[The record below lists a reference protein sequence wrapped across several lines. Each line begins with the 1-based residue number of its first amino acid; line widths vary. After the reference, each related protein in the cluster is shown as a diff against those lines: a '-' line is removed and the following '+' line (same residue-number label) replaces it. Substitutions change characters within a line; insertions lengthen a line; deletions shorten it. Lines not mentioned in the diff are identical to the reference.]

1 VDAVLVVVGV
11 ILILAGVFDLFM
23 TVLYYDAAGPLSLRM
38 YRIVWGVCRRAASR
52 VPACHTAFTLSL
64 GVPLMVLG
72 SLVIWVALQVFGF
85 ALLYYVG
92 LQHGSFRLSEGL
104 EPNAVE
110 ALYLSGISLSG
121 LGYGD
126 LAPITAPFQMV
137 AGFQALVGYGFLTI
151 AIAYVVNVYKV
162 IEDMGVLSSDIYHE
176 SERTYDAQHIL
187 EVHFHQ
193 GEPRDLRGRLNN
205 FYASMISHHEGMRH
219 YPVVYYFYSRRG
231 YAALPYRFGL
241 IGRVIAALRWGLPT
255 GHPVTEEPWLLALKS
270 AFESITDEMVERFLD
285 VDDLDPADQPVD
297 RETFVIALSKGR
309 SSDALIHRFLE
320 LLNLMEKLTE
330 NKHLRDPDE
339 VYDRYRQ
346 WVPFISRVDHFLD
359 AIINHLSPHRS
370 ETPTSHS
377 H

>member
-38 YRIVWGVCRRAASR
+38 YRIVWAVCRRAASR
-52 VPACHTAFTLSL
+52 VPARHTAFTLSL
-64 GVPLMVLG
+64 GVPLMVLA
-72 SLVIWVALQVFGF
+72 SLVIWIALQVFGF

-104 EPNAVE
+104 EPNAIE

-126 LAPITAPFQMV
+126 LAPITAPFQVV
-137 AGFQALVGYGFLTI
+137 AGIQALVGYGFLTI

-176 SERTYDAQHIL
+176 SERTYDARHIL
-187 EVHFHQ
+187 EIHFHM

-205 FYASMISHHEGMRH
+205 FYSSMISHHEGMRH

-255 GHPVTEEPWLLALKS
+255 DHPVTEEPWLRALKS
-270 AFESITDEMVERFLD
+270 AFESITDEMVERFMD
-285 VDDLDPADQPVD
+285 VESLEPSDKPVD
-297 RETFVIALSKGR
+297 RETFEIALSKGK
-309 SSDALIHRFLE
+309 SSDMLVSRFLE
-320 LLNLMEKLTE
+320 LLDFMEELTE
-330 NKHLRDPDE
+330 DRKHRDPDE

-359 AIINHLSPHRS
+359 AIINHLSPYRS
-370 ETPTSHS
+370 ETVTSHS